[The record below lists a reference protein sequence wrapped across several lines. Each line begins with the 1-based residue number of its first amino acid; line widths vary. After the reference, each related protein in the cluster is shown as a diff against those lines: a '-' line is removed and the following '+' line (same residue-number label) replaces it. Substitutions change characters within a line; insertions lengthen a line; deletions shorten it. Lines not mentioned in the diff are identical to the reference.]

1 MIMLKEYPEHP
12 HRERLTDDD
21 WERLDTLFKD
31 GKPQKCT
38 TVKVSTEEL
47 AAYEDW
53 VFDEITSRLQTA
65 IPSMVLQ

>member
-12 HRERLTDDD
+12 MRLTLTEDD
-21 WERLDTLFKD
+21 WDRLDCVFRDKD
-31 GKPQKCT
+31 ESVNVT
-38 TVKVSTEEL
+38 SEEI

-53 VFDEITSRLQTA
+53 VFDEITSRMQTA

>member
-21 WERLDTLFKD
+21 WERLDALFQNGNDK
-31 GKPQKCT
+31 KCAN
-38 TVKVSTEEL
+38 VKESTEEL

>member
-12 HRERLTDDD
+12 HREHLTDDD
-21 WERLDTLFKD
+21 WERLDCVFRDKD
-31 GKPQKCT
+31 ESVNIT
-38 TVKVSTEEL
+38 SEEI

>member
-1 MIMLKEYPEHP
+1 MLKEYPEHP
-12 HRERLTDDD
+12 YRASLTDEA
-21 WERLDTLFKD
+21 WERLDALFKD
-31 GKPQKCT
+31 GKPQKCAT
-38 TVKVSTEEL
+38 AKVSTEEL

>member
-12 HRERLTDDD
+12 LRLTLTEND
-21 WERLDTLFKD
+21 WDRLDCVFRDNDDTAN
-31 GKPQKCT
+31 
-38 TVKVSTEEL
+38 VSSEEI

-53 VFDEITSRLQTA
+53 VFDEITARLQTA

>member
-12 HRERLTDDD
+12 LRLTLTEND
-21 WERLDTLFKD
+21 WDRLDCVFRDNDDTAN
-31 GKPQKCT
+31 
-38 TVKVSTEEL
+38 VSSEEI

-53 VFDEITSRLQTA
+53 VFYEITARMQTA